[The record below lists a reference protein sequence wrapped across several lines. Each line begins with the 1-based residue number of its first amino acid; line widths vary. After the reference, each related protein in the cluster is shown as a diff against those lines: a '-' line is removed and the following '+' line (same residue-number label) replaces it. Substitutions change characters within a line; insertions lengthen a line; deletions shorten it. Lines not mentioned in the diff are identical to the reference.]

1 MSLQFSFIDSNTNSE
16 SKISK
21 QLLNK
26 TRKKSSSKIS
36 EDRIKRIQEK
46 LTYDSDSDS
55 ENDQLPSDP
64 KQYMLTKPNMKNI
77 PDYPKLTKFKE
88 NAKNNIHKEINYNN
102 DVSIPY
108 QSNKNKDKEIDNYV
122 PKPTKYD
129 EEDTYEHQFN
139 KPFMGDTIQFPNQTQ
154 SFPYS
159 TSSSSSSSSSSSMY
173 SNNDILNK
181 LNYVI
186 HMIEEQQ
193 NKKSDNVVE
202 ELILYSFLGMF
213 IIFLVDSFV
222 RVGRYTRK

>member
-64 KQYMLTKPNMKNI
+64 KQYMLTKPNMKNM
-77 PDYPKLTKFKE
+77 PDYPKITKFKE
-88 NAKNNIHKEINYNN
+88 NAKNNIHKEIKYN
-102 DVSIPY
+102 DDISIPY
-108 QSNKNKDKEIDNYV
+108 QSNKADNKEIDNYV

-139 KPFMGDTIQFPNQTQ
+139 KPFMGDTIQFPNQ
-154 SFPYS
+154 SSLPYS
-159 TSSSSSSSSSSSMY
+159 SSPSPSSSSTPY

>member
-46 LTYDSDSDS
+46 LTYDSDSESDT
-55 ENDQLPSDP
+55 DQLPSDP
-64 KQYMLTKPNMKNI
+64 KQYMLTKPNMKNM
-77 PDYPKLTKFKE
+77 PDYPKITKFKE
-88 NAKNNIHKEINYNN
+88 NVNNNIHKEIKYNDN
-102 DVSIPY
+102 VSIPY
-108 QSNKNKDKEIDNYV
+108 QSNKNEDKEIDNYV

-139 KPFMGDTIQFPNQTQ
+139 KPFMGDTIQFPNQT
-154 SFPYS
+154 SIPYS
-159 TSSSSSSSSSSSMY
+159 TSTSSSSSSMY

>member
-26 TRKKSSSKIS
+26 TRKKNSSKIS

-46 LTYDSDSDS
+46 LTNYDSDTDS
-55 ENDQLPSDP
+55 ETEQLPSDP
-64 KQYMLTKPNMKNI
+64 KQYMLTKPNMKHM

-88 NAKNNIHKEINYNN
+88 NSKNNIHKEIKYNEN
-102 DVSIPY
+102 VSIPY
-108 QSNKNKDKEIDNYV
+108 QSKNKVDNYI

-129 EEDTYEHQFN
+129 EEDTYEHQFT
-139 KPFMGDTIQFPNQTQ
+139 KPFMGDTIQFPKQNQFNIPEIH
-154 SFPYS
+154 SSPHP
-159 TSSSSSSSSSSSMY
+159 TSSIY

-193 NKKSDNVVE
+193 NKKSDNVIE